1 MKTLYVSDLDGT
13 LLRNDQRTSDYTNMI
28 INKLVKEGM
37 LFSYATARSYVTA
50 QKVTEGLNAE
60 IPLIVYNGAFII
72 NNKTGRIIISNF
84 FDSQIY
90 AVIKDLINNNI
101 YPMVY
106 SFIDGIEKMSFV
118 KNKCSKGMKEHIKSR
133 KGDKRA
139 NPLENQDG
147 LYNGDIF
154 YITCIDDR
162 KKLEPLYEKYRN
174 SYHCVFQEDIY
185 TNEQW
190 LEIMPLNTSKANAV
204 KELKK
209 YLNCKKSV
217 VFGDGINDIDMFEI
231 SDECYAVKNAADELK
246 KIATQIID
254 SNNNDGVA
262 KWLENNFTSNKK

>member
-13 LLRNDQRTSDYTNMI
+13 LLRNDQRTSLYTNKT
-28 INKLVKEGM
+28 INRLVKEGM

-50 QKVTEGLNAE
+50 QKVTKGLNAE
-60 IPLIVYNGAFII
+60 IPLIVYNGAFVI
-72 NNKTGRIIISNF
+72 NNKTGKMIISNF
-84 FDSQIY
+84 FDSRVS

-118 KNKCSKGMKEHIKSR
+118 KDKCSIGMKEHIKSR

-139 NPLENQDG
+139 NPLENQNG

-162 KKLEPLYEKYRN
+162 NKLEPLYEKYRD
-174 SYHCVFQEDIY
+174 SYHCIFQQDIY

-190 LEIMPLNTSKANAV
+190 LEIMPVNASKANAI
-204 KELKK
+204 KELKEYSGCDK
-209 YLNCKKSV
+209 LV

-231 SDECYAVKNAADELK
+231 SDECYAVENAVNELK
-246 KIATQIID
+246 KIATRIID

-262 KWLENNFTSNKK
+262 KWLENHFISNKK